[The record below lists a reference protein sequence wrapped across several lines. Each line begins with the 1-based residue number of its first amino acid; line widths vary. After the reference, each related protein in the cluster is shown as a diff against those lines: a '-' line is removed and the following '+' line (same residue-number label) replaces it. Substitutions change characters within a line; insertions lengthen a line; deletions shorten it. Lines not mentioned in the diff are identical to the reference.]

1 MSGSTPAA
9 ANSRELRLE
18 AVAGN
23 ARGFSVVV
31 DDRLV
36 IGRNSEGAGR
46 LADDPEISRH
56 HAEIARAPTGEFT
69 ITDLSSTNGTYVNGA
84 RLTDATVLRSG
95 DEIEVGGTKLM
106 VRSAPVATKRADVD
120 VRAATVTVDVPP
132 SMRRPAGEASP
143 GAGPPPATEPPPG
156 AEPPPET
163 GAEPLQ
169 VLLSIDF
176 SREKVELSV
185 QGGVQPV
192 RLDFERGQWRVAD
205 RGSG

>member
-1 MSGSTPAA
+1 MSGTAPAA
-9 ANSRELRLE
+9 ATGELRLE
-18 AVAGN
+18 AVAGK

-56 HAEIARAPTGEFT
+56 HAEIARVPTGEFT
-69 ITDLSSTNGTYVNGA
+69 IMDLASTNGTYVNGA

-132 SMRRPAGEASP
+132 PMRRPAGEASP
-143 GAGPPPATEPPPG
+143 GAWPPPV
-156 AEPPPET
+156 AEPAPV
-163 GAEPLQ
+163 AEPLPETRAQ
-169 VLLSIDF
+169 PLQIMLSVDF
-176 SREKVELSV
+176 SRETVELSV
-185 QGGVQPV
+185 QGGVEPV
-192 RLDFERGQWRVAD
+192 RLDFERGQWRMAEP
-205 RGSG
+205 GAG